1 MGMPRERMSAL
12 AKECSALKA
21 RNAKLKNSRDKWK
34 DKAKEYERYIS
45 SLATLHEKQYMN
57 NTAVKELFLDAKA
70 KRVLASSTGTS
81 TKPTKLGRL
90 TRLNPALPNIIAGQ
104 PAYSDASDSSV
115 NTDDFPSDMS
125 SD

>member
-1 MGMPRERMSAL
+1 MPRERMSAL

-34 DKAKEYERYIS
+34 DKAKEYERFIS

-90 TRLNPALPNIIAGQ
+90 TRLNPALPNTIVGEH
-104 PAYSDASDSSV
+104 AYSDGSDSSA
-115 NTDDFPSDMS
+115 NSGDFPSGMS